1 MFLRQHAFVQDPD
14 HLDEPLPGL
23 LAIEHDVA
31 AVLHTAVTF
40 SDMSTTAAQRGIIG
54 QGAQNIPQLVDIS
67 LRLILTPLR
76 HRVPGNGLQVCQG

>member
-54 QGAQNIPQLVDIS
+54 EGAQEIPQLVYIPV
-67 LRLILTPLR
+67 RLILTSVL
-76 HRVPGNGLQVCQG
+76 HRIPGNRLQVCQS